1 VMNLLEVVC
10 LALGI
15 HDSLVLVVGSRGGA
29 SFDCLGTTSAV
40 RDHQNLLL
48 KFRRQVDSVEER
60 RVGSRN
66 TITNT
71 LKAL

>member
-1 VMNLLEVVC
+1 MLSVLNLLEVVC

-48 KFRRQVDSVEER
+48 KFR
-60 RVGSRN
+60 
-66 TITNT
+66 
-71 LKAL
+71 